1 MSINIAIAIDE
12 LDIGGAQHVVYLL
25 AKHLDKNRFVVT
37 IICTDGRREQSHL
50 EQQMLQECDI
60 NRYKIIF
67 LKNRVYIKNRNPI
80 TIFRKCINK
89 IHRIISDIARI
100 RELYRILNKLQ
111 PDIIHAHQ
119 HGIWAAYW
127 AIVHNVQVITTV
139 HTTPNVTFPCETE
152 KFALHLS
159 LFFHRNVFVAI
170 SAYNTALIK
179 SFWHLNEA
187 YVRTINNGIE
197 ITQYYQELHD
207 EFAFINVSRQDK
219 NKNQALILRAF
230 ARLYRE
236 NSAISMKIYLVGAG
250 ECHTALKQQSCALNI
265 PVIFTGYI
273 PSTIEYLSIS
283 DVYISS
289 SHREGL
295 PLSVL
300 EAMASRLPIIAT
312 DVGGIRDLAKKNGI
326 LIADDDEDGLYQA
339 MKLLKNNPD
348 MRHKMGQKSYEMVQ
362 AYSAKNMA
370 AQYGAL
376 YEELALHS

>member
-1 MSINIAIAIDE
+1 MNVIIVIDE
-12 LDIGGAQHVVYLL
+12 LDMGGAQHIVYLL
-25 AKHLDKNRFVVT
+25 AKHLDKERFAIT
-37 IICTDGRREQSHL
+37 IICTDGRREQSRL

-67 LKNRVYIKNRNPI
+67 LKNRVYVESGNPI
-80 TIFRKCINK
+80 AIFRKCINK

-100 RELYRILNKLQ
+100 RELYCILTELR

-119 HGIWAAYW
+119 HGIWAVYW

-179 SFWHLNEA
+179 SFWHLDEA
-187 YVRTINNGIE
+187 CVRTINNGIE
-197 ITQYYQELHD
+197 ITQYYQEPHD
-207 EFAFINVSRQDK
+207 EFAFINVSRQDE

-230 ARLYRE
+230 ARLYQE
-236 NSAISMKIYLVGAG
+236 NPAISMQVYLVGDG

-273 PSTIEYLSIS
+273 PSAVEYLSIS

-295 PLSVL
+295 SLSVL
-300 EAMASRLPIIAT
+300 EAMASHLPIIAT
-312 DVGGIRDLAKKNGI
+312 DVGGVRDLAQKNGI
-326 LIADDDEDGLYQA
+326 LIADNDENGLYQA

-348 MRHKMGQKSYEMVQ
+348 IRHKMGQKSYEMVR
-362 AYSAKNMA
+362 AYNAKNMT

-376 YEELALHS
+376 YKKLAQHS